1 MATKACLS
9 EADAQAAR
17 ERRLDM
23 QHLNMI
29 EGNPLTPKEI
39 EMFEMFERECWTH
52 EQRFAYLDQC
62 TRKMLEKSASA

>member
-1 MATKACLS
+1 MAAEAYLL

-23 QHLNMI
+23 QHLHMI
-29 EGNPLTPKEI
+29 EGNPLTPEEI

-52 EQRFAYLDQC
+52 ERRFAYLDNW
-62 TRKMLEKSASA
+62 TRKILEKSASA